1 MTGRLPRLTPEKRRL
16 LSQLVKQRQHLGG
29 ECRSGIPTAD
39 RSKPLP
45 LSFGQE
51 RLWFLDQMA
60 PGNPFYNDC
69 EAFRL
74 RGPLD
79 AEALERALNRIVDR
93 HEILRTAF
101 PTRDGRPRQQVTAEL
116 EVRLSSTDLSHMSP
130 EQQRSGTAEIAG
142 RDLDRPFVL
151 ERLPLHRFHLV
162 RHASG
167 DYVLLFTLH
176 HIIFDGWSLGVFV
189 RELGTF
195 YEAEVSGIP
204 PDLPTLSIQ
213 YADFAAWQRQRM
225 QGEFLERHLDYWRE
239 RLAGPIAAL
248 ELPTDRPRSPTP
260 TYRGRLCNVDLG
272 ADLSAAVRHLG
283 QRARMVIFT
292 LYRPGI

>member
-1 MTGRLPRLTPEKRRL
+1 MTRRLPRLTPEKRRL
-16 LSQLVKQRQHLGG
+16 LSQLIKQRQEPGS
-29 ECRSGIPTAD
+29 ESQSGIPTAD

-116 EVRLSSTDLSHMSP
+116 EVRLSSTDRWRLDYNHQRPHSSLDYLTPAEYSARCIASAAKLLSATPQAASP
-130 EQQRSGTAEIAG
+130 LQQHSGTL
-142 RDLDRPFVL
+142 DLDS
-151 ERLPLHRFHLV
+151 LV
-162 RHASG
+162 GSG
-167 DYVLLFTLH
+167 
-176 HIIFDGWSLGVFV
+176 S
-189 RELGTF
+189 
-195 YEAEVSGIP
+195 
-204 PDLPTLSIQ
+204 
-213 YADFAAWQRQRM
+213 
-225 QGEFLERHLDYWRE
+225 
-239 RLAGPIAAL
+239 
-248 ELPTDRPRSPTP
+248 
-260 TYRGRLCNVDLG
+260 
-272 ADLSAAVRHLG
+272 
-283 QRARMVIFT
+283 
-292 LYRPGI
+292 